1 MRPKD
6 ILQIA
11 ALTIPFMC
19 IISINLIAKIYNK
32 VEAGEQERERV
43 HIGRQFLFHSSLTP
57 FCGASIRIEMADK
70 QINKQQQQ

>member
-6 ILQIA
+6 IFQIA

-32 VEAGEQERERV
+32 VEAGEQERESA
-43 HIGRQFLFHSSLTP
+43 HRQAIFISFQFDSFLRCLNSH
-57 FCGASIRIEMADK
+57 
-70 QINKQQQQ
+70 

>member
-32 VEAGEQERERV
+32 VEAGESRRECTSAGNFYFIPV
-43 HIGRQFLFHSSLTP
+43 
-57 FCGASIRIEMADK
+57 
-70 QINKQQQQ
+70 